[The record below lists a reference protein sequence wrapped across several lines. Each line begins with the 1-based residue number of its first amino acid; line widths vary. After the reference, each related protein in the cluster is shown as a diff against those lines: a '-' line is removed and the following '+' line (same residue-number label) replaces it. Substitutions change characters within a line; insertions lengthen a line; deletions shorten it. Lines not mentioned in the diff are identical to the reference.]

1 MPLPIKLAS
10 IGSGAMGVNNDISDY
25 YDGKKMDIVTMYGG
39 PLGVLGVKAGVVNLL
54 NSLKGKV
61 SMLPGGMYK

>member
-1 MPLPIKLAS
+1 
-10 IGSGAMGVNNDISDY
+10 MGEDSRINDY

-39 PLGVLGVKAGVVNLL
+39 PLGVLGVKAGIIKLL

-61 SMLPGGMYK
+61 SILPGGMYK